1 MNYQPRILRTNT
13 GYQLGN
19 LVATNLPTRQ
29 AQTLLLCATGKS
41 VKEAANELNCSAKNI
56 SQLKTVLF
64 NKFNVNSAPELVTRA
79 FECKTL
85 QFLNAYASLQQEA
98 SSMLREKINSKR

>member
-19 LVATNLPTRQ
+19 LLATDLPTRQ
-29 AQTLLLCATGKS
+29 AQTLLLCATGS
-41 VKEAANELNCSAKNI
+41 SEKEAASELNCSPKNI

-64 NKFNVNSAPELVTRA
+64 NKFNVKSAPELITRA
-79 FECKTL
+79 FESKKL
-85 QFLNAYASLQQEA
+85 MFMNAYVGLQKE
-98 SSMLREKINSKR
+98 MPPYFEKTVKT

>member
-19 LVATNLPTRQ
+19 LLATNLPTRQ

-41 VKEAANELNCSAKNI
+41 EKEAATELNCSAKNI

-79 FECKTL
+79 FESHTL
-85 QFLNAYASLQQEA
+85 QFLNAYVAMQKEA
-98 SSMLREKINSKR
+98 SPLVRENINRKR